1 MIIEAL
7 LNLVI
12 RLFMALLSFV
22 NIPEIP
28 QETISNVQN
37 TLNTIIEKGSA
48 LIDLL
53 IPYNVAKG
61 LLLIVIGIEVAIP
74 IYHFA
79 MWLLKKIPM
88 LSIR

>member
-74 IYHFA
+74 VYHFV

>member
-1 MIIEAL
+1 MIVEAL

-12 RLFMALLSFV
+12 RLFTALLSFV
-22 NIPEIP
+22 NIPKIP

-74 IYHFA
+74 IYYFVI
-79 MWLLKKIPM
+79 WVFKKIPM
-88 LSIR
+88 LSIE